1 MKEIIQ
7 KASSTDKQ
15 ITLALLRSDWLSY
28 LLSIGSKSA
37 VALSVFSVAAIL
49 GIEPVQANLQ
59 EQSVSPLEP
68 TIEEEQTLQVSSN
81 STEQDCS
88 VVFPQNLE
96 GELLPTAQE
105 DFPTVANLKSNLQQA
120 ERLGEEVGDDS
131 VVLASNTSTSTA
143 QKPADL
149 ACKEANNLVSPPQE
163 PTVEELTTLAPALVA
178 EPIKASS
185 ELNSVEYNLPE
196 QLVVAEEAAASSLLF
211 PSTEPAS
218 EEVPSNS
225 LAQASVETAQ
235 EPPLIPENS
244 PPENDALSPTLKLQ
258 GVVVNQEDTSA
269 RARLT
274 GVYPVSPHALFG
286 ATIDLTTGEG
296 LADSQSEGL
305 DLNELYFAGSLPQLP
320 ELRLIAGQLDLTSYF
335 DRNSFAKDGTTHFFN
350 PVFQTNP
357 ALAAAG
363 VGSRPAVLLNWNIT
377 DNIEAKATGF
387 SSDRSLGDLDLDGF
401 AGEIGFRAGTAIIR
415 GTYVTARDVRE
426 NGFEEI
432 FSIERDN
439 GEFGPNSDDREQA
452 IGINA
457 EVFVPELNMGLFAR
471 YGWYENQDLDE
482 SGNTY
487 SVGVSFLDLFMPDD
501 RLGLGYGRQ
510 LSNDD
515 LRRDRGDEVPDV
527 WELFYDFRLSPNL
540 RAGVTLQGRDE
551 FSDTILGFRVKT
563 EFDLLGSGR

>member
-1 MKEIIQ
+1 MKDIIQ
-7 KASSTDKQ
+7 KVSSTDKQ

-68 TIEEEQTLQVSSN
+68 TLEEEQTLQVSSN
-81 STEQDCS
+81 STEQNCS
-88 VVFPQNLE
+88 VVFPQDFE

-105 DFPTVANLKSNLQQA
+105 DFLTVTNLKSNLQQA
-120 ERLGEEVGDDS
+120 ERLPEEVEDNR
-131 VVLASNTSTSTA
+131 VALASHASRSTA
-143 QKPADL
+143 QKPADS
-149 ACKEANNLVSPPQE
+149 ACTGANNLVSLALE
-163 PTVEELTTLAPALVA
+163 PTVEELTTFAPALGT
-178 EPIKASS
+178 ESLKAGS
-185 ELNSVEYNLPE
+185 ELNLVEYNLPE
-196 QLVVAEEAAASSLLF
+196 QLVVAEEATA
-211 PSTEPAS
+211 PPQEVQSTP
-218 EEVPSNS
+218 
-225 LAQASVETAQ
+225 LAQVPVETAQ
-235 EPPLIPENS
+235 EPSLIPENS
-244 PPENDALSPTLKLQ
+244 PPENDALSPTLRLQ
-258 GVVVNQEDTSA
+258 GVVLNQGDTSA

-274 GVYPVSPHALFG
+274 GVYPVSPNALFG
-286 ATIDLTTGEG
+286 ATVDLTTGEG

-320 ELRLIAGQLDLTSYF
+320 ELRLVAGQLDLTSYF

-432 FSIERDN
+432 FSLERDN
-439 GEFGPNSDDREQA
+439 GEFGPSSDDREQA

-457 EVFVPELNMGLFAR
+457 EVFVPKLNMGLFAR

-487 SVGVSFLDLFMPDD
+487 SVGVSFLDLLMPDD

-551 FSDTILGFRVKT
+551 FSETILGFRVKT